1 MEPIGSMSP
10 VWPKPAATR
19 VDVIP
24 ICMQHEFTM
33 NASTKQA
40 PKGTSSQDRCYQH
53 LKELILRLE
62 LAPGARVSASEFAA
76 RLGVSRTPVREALGQ
91 LEKEALVARDPAG
104 GYLVRPMSI
113 KEIEDLYRVRE
124 YLETEAVLEA
134 MPNLGGTEFAVLAG
148 ILDEAEGHT
157 GDVAEFLIS
166 NRKFYEE
173 IIAATGNDVLQR
185 VLAPIRDRVRMIGAM
200 LIQAYARRVKEVC
213 AENREVLRALMAHD
227 EAAAA
232 AAVRAHVRRAREHI
246 ATTLPQNRKVVLTNT
261 LVVTI

>member
-1 MEPIGSMSP
+1 MHG
-10 VWPKPAATR
+10 
-19 VDVIP
+19 
-24 ICMQHEFTM
+24 EFTM
-33 NASTKQA
+33 YALTRQVPIEAN
-40 PKGTSSQDRCYQH
+40 SQDRCYQH

-62 LAPGARVSASEFAA
+62 LAPGARVSALEFAA
-76 RLGVSRTPVREALGQ
+76 QLGVSRTPVREALGQ

-104 GYLVRPMSI
+104 GYLVRPMSM

-134 MPNLGGTEFAVLAG
+134 MPNLGEAAFARLAG
-148 ILDEAEGHT
+148 ILDEAERHI
-157 GDVAEFLIS
+157 GDVAEFLFS

-173 IIAATGNDVLQR
+173 IIKATGNEVLQR

-200 LIQAYARRVKEVC
+200 LIQAYAQRVKEIC

-232 AAVRAHVRRAREHI
+232 DAVRIHVRRAREHI
-246 ATTLPQNRKVVLTNT
+246 ATALPQSRKVVLAGTPNAK
-261 LVVTI
+261 I